1 MNKITEVAA
10 ALIWRGD
17 RFLICQRPEGKA
29 REFLWEF
36 VGGKLEKGETAEEA
50 LIRECREELDITV
63 LPKEL
68 FMEVVHEYPD
78 ITVRLTVISSE
89 IAFGE
94 PKLLEHAAIR
104 WITPE
109 EIDRFEFCPADKDI
123 LKKIKET
130 HTVACDEKKLRLF
143 NEQKELLDT
152 FLKTGALDKVQ
163 YEKSLNGLKTK
174 LGI

>member
-10 ALIWRGD
+10 ALIWRGE

-50 LIRECREELDITV
+50 LIRECREELGVTV
-63 LPKEL
+63 LPKDV
-68 FMEVVHEYPD
+68 FMEVIHEYPD
-78 ITVRLTVISSE
+78 ITVKLTVFNSE
-89 IAFGE
+89 ISFGE

-104 WITPE
+104 WITPDE
-109 EIDRFEFCPADKDI
+109 TEKYEFCPADEDI
-123 LKKIKET
+123 LKKIK
-130 HTVACDEKKLRLF
+130 ASRAKAPDEKKLRLF
-143 NEQKELLDT
+143 NEQKEVLDT
-152 FLKTGALDKVQ
+152 FLKTGALDKAQ

-174 LGI
+174 LGL

>member
-1 MNKITEVAA
+1 MERITEVAA
-10 ALIWRGD
+10 ALIWRNG

-36 VGGKLEKGETAEEA
+36 VGGKLEAGETAAEA
-50 LIRECREELDITV
+50 LVRECREELGVTV
-63 LPKEL
+63 SPKDV
-68 FMEVVHEYPD
+68 FMEVVHRYPD
-78 ITVRLTVISSE
+78 ITVRLTVFVCE
-89 IAFGE
+89 ITCGE

-104 WITPE
+104 WITPG
-109 EIDRFEFCPADKDI
+109 EIGKFEFCPADKDI
-123 LKKIKET
+123 LEKIKET
-130 HTVACDEKKLRLF
+130 QENAPDEKILRLF

-174 LGI
+174 LGL